1 MTSDV
6 PATQNPNAHSRI
18 LGICWIIYGAIR
30 LGMVLWLMA
39 FSATATVM
47 FGALLT
53 RVPNP
58 FTLMADFHLIYLA
71 ITMLSAV
78 VGVLGILAGLA
89 LLASQGFARP
99 LALIAAFLSLSEIP
113 LGLTLGTYTLVVLL
127 PANPT
132 RREVTS

>member
-6 PATQNPNAHSRI
+6 PAYQHANAHSRI

-39 FSATATVM
+39 FSTTATVM

>member
-1 MTSDV
+1 
-6 PATQNPNAHSRI
+6 
-18 LGICWIIYGAIR
+18 
-30 LGMVLWLMA
+30 MVLWLMA